1 MDNDQDKIN
10 QAWQVTTNS
19 FGFCNWA
26 ENIQV
31 IGSDNTNTTADIDDH
46 IIVTYDDTDLV
57 GFFSTYAVVFSHDL
71 VEAYRVLKSGTIEG
85 YDGTHCDGYDLL
97 DVDNMDACNPD
108 QLLQVAIF
116 NMMIFA

>member
-1 MDNDQDKIN
+1 MGNDQDKIN

-19 FGFCNWA
+19 FGFCDWA
-26 ENIQV
+26 QNIQV
-31 IGSDNTNTTADIDDH
+31 IGSDNTNATADIDDH
-46 IIVTYDDTDLV
+46 IIVTYDDDDDEAQD
-57 GFFSTYAVVFSHDL
+57 AVVFSHDL

-85 YDGTHCDGYDLL
+85 YDGTHCDGYDLM

-116 NMMIFA
+116 NTMVFA